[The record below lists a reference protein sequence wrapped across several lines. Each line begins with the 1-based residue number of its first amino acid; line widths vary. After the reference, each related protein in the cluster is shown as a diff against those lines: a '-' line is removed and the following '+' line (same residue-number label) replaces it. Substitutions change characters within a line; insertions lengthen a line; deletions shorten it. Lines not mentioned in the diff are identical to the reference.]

1 MEKSFIH
8 QRLLFQIVK
17 ISVFQMILAV
27 VFVGI
32 AMATPA
38 KGQEM
43 LDSKVT
49 LVLNNVSLESA
60 LSEIEKTA
68 HVKF

>member
-43 LDSKVT
+43 LVSKVT
-49 LVLNNVSLESA
+49 LVLNNVSL
-60 LSEIEKTA
+60 
-68 HVKF
+68 